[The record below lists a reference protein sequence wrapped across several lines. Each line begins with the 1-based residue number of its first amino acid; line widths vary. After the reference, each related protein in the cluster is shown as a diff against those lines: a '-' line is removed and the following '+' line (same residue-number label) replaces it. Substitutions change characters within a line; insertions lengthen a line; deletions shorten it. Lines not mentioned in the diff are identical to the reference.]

1 MCEINGERLLSRIQ
15 TLGRIGFQDK
25 TGTTRLSYSPE
36 YQEGR
41 RLVEG
46 WMREA
51 GLQTQVDPVGN
62 LTGRTPG
69 KGPRLCIGSHL
80 DTVPGGLWG
89 PAGFFAKFYEILSL
103 AHRGRRGPGIW
114 GFFRGK

>member
-80 DTVPGGLWG
+80 DTVPGGGMYDGAYGVL
-89 PAGFFAKFYEILSL
+89 AGIECVDRKSVV
-103 AHRGRRGPGIW
+103 
-114 GFFRGK
+114 

>member
-69 KGPRLCIGSHL
+69 RARGSASAL
-80 DTVPGGLWG
+80 IWTQF
-89 PAGFFAKFYEILSL
+89 PAEECMTALTAFWPELS
-103 AHRGRRGPGIW
+103 AYRV
-114 GFFRGK
+114 